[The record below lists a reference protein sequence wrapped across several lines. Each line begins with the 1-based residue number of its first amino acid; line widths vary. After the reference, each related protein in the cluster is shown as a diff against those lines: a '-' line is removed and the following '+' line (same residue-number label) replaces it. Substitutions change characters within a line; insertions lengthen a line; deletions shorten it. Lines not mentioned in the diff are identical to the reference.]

1 MQNGIKR
8 GPASNLADFVK
19 KLRGKIEVVL
29 LKKDLSK
36 MLHKYGGIDIN
47 DTTVRIEDEELERCI
62 TGIKRK
68 IGIMAL

>member
-8 GPASNLADFVK
+8 GPASNLADFVE
-19 KLRGKIEVVL
+19 KLRRKIEVI

-36 MLHKYGGIDIN
+36 MLHKYGRIDIN
-47 DTTVRIEDEELERCI
+47 DTAVRFEDEELERCI
-62 TGIKRK
+62 AGIKRK